1 MCKFRKKVKEQERYS
16 GEDAFLMDI
25 FNNHKTETFGFQGTG
40 KDLLTSH
47 VIRLIGR
54 PYYANI
60 EYDGNVTLFDLKDLN
75 AGGNTYQDLINGTV
89 KKFPRKFAEGWHKYI
104 SDCGIYLPSQY
115 YKDLEEIYPG
125 MPVEFALHRQ
135 LYNSQIHI
143 NSQDIDRP
151 WTKLTEQIDAFI
163 NTLGVRRE
171 GEYLYV
177 RYVYYTK
184 YDSARKGIL
193 PLPRTEGIDGERDA
207 AQFYATF
214 GTISEHEIRV
224 HIRDVEYDT
233 RYFKNV
239 FFLDEEELKKYKPVR
254 INKYD
259 NYKRH

>member
-1 MCKFRKKVKEQERYS
+1 MCFNRKAKDDARYS
-16 GEDAFLMDI
+16 EEDAFLVDI
-25 FNNHKTETFGFQGTG
+25 FNNHKTETFGYQGTG

-54 PYYANI
+54 PHYGNMC
-60 EYDGNVTLFDLKDLN
+60 YDDNTVLFDLKDLN

-89 KKFPRKFAEGWHKYI
+89 NKFPRRFAEGWHKYI

-115 YKDLEEIYPG
+115 YKDLEELYPG

-151 WTKLTEQIDAFI
+151 WTKLTEQIDVYI
-163 NTLGVRRE
+163 NTLSVRKQ

-177 RYVYYTK
+177 RYIYYTK
-184 YDSARKGIL
+184 YDSARRRLL
-193 PLPRTEGIDGERDA
+193 PLPRTKGIGGDRDA
-207 AQFYATF
+207 AQFYATN
-214 GTISEHEIRV
+214 GEISEHEIRA
-224 HIRDVEYDT
+224 HMRDIEYDT

-239 FFLDEEELKKYKPVR
+239 FFLDEEGMQRYKPIR
-254 INKYD
+254 INRYG
-259 NYKRH
+259 Y